1 MRIVKASDTR
11 DLVANRTRAIFV
23 HSAAASCP
31 MSSLHFKLHA
41 SRSLRVDTET
51 INCSHS
57 ARGIDTC
64 SHVRTIHSITPI
76 RSTRRALIVSSAPER
91 FPSRTELTLHLWRER
106 SSPRPHTAAHCASL
120 NKQNVMSRA
129 RGRTRDYG
137 SGTGREVSRDAAN
150 ETRRELPGR
159 SVCRVY
165 RELSRKPP

>member
-1 MRIVKASDTR
+1 MFIISVHHTRIVRASDTR

-31 MSSLHFKLHA
+31 MSSPHFKLHA
-41 SRSLRVDTET
+41 SRSPRVDTET

-91 FPSRTELTLHLWRER
+91 FPSRTELTLHLWRALVTSTAHGCPLR
-106 SSPRPHTAAHCASL
+106 ILKQTKCNVASPRE
-120 NKQNVMSRA
+120 NA
-129 RGRTRDYG
+129 R
-137 SGTGREVSRDAAN
+137 
-150 ETRRELPGR
+150 
-159 SVCRVY
+159 
-165 RELSRKPP
+165 